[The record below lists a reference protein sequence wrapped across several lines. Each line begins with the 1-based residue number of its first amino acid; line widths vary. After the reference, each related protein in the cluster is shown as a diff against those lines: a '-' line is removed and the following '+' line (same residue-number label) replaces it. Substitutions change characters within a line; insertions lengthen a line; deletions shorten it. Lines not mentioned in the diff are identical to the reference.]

1 MNYIQ
6 QFCWPDIGLIPEV
19 ELYARVNDFA
29 KKYKG
34 LKWIN

>member
-1 MNYIQ
+1 MNYVQ
-6 QFCWPDIGLIPEV
+6 QFRWSDIGLLI
-19 ELYARVNDFA
+19 YARVNDFA